1 MTMQKCLFLDRDGI
15 INKDIGYA
23 FKPADIEFM
32 PGIFELCRD
41 FQQRGFLIIIVTNQS
56 GIARKLYT
64 EQDFQ
69 QLNQWLI
76 EQFLSKNITVSDIF
90 HCPHHPKITGVCDC
104 RKPAPGMFLQA
115 IKKYRINPQFSIMVG
130 DKDSDML
137 AAETADIGTRI
148 LFNANGIT
156 RDSQAATLQVSS
168 LNDIIKHL
176 PR

>member
-1 MTMQKCLFLDRDGI
+1 MEKCLFLDRDGV

-23 FKPADIEFM
+23 YKPADIEFI

-56 GIARKLYT
+56 GIARQLYS
-64 EQDFQ
+64 EEDFR
-69 QLNQWLI
+69 QLNHWFI
-76 EQFLSKNITVSDIF
+76 DQFSIQKITVTDIF
-90 HCPHHPKITGVCDC
+90 HCPHHPQITGVCDC

-115 IKKYRINPQFSIMVG
+115 IKKYRIDPQFSIMVG
-130 DKDSDML
+130 DKDSDMQ
-137 AAETADIGTRI
+137 AAESAGIATRV
-148 LFNANGIT
+148 LFNANDVK
-156 RDSQAATLQVSS
+156 RDSPAATLQVSS